1 MGKEGWRQ
9 GGALAWSELT
19 SGLAR
24 LPSTVYSSCSAA
36 LVRAS
41 TEGKEGSVQNQKPQR
56 FYSRCGHPQDWASSY
71 HLPATGRCLSVLS
84 VASHDSENCLSL
96 SAAHPAVHE
105 VGVAPAGQH
114 VHTCTQTPSSWGA
127 ATPPN
132 RIPPVL
138 EGWAEDRP
146 LPFASVYLPERKSPE
161 LFLAFQPIH
170 RPRATVLGGTG
181 QVCPLITKKPHSD
194 TWPPV

>member
-1 MGKEGWRQ
+1 MRWDWQVGKEGWRQ

-127 ATPPN
+127 ATPPH
-132 RIPPVL
+132 RIPCVGGLGRGSTPPFCF
-138 EGWAEDRP
+138 R
-146 LPFASVYLPERKSPE
+146 LPSRKKV
-161 LFLAFQPIH
+161 
-170 RPRATVLGGTG
+170 PRAVPCL
-181 QVCPLITKKPHSD
+181 PAHS
-194 TWPPV
+194 